1 MALISV
7 DRKPTILGFAEVF
20 LKYGENIAPALMSG
34 FSSIAFDDQSG
45 NPLPANLRF
54 YSVTVN
60 NESGTGVL
68 VRFDSLT
75 GSTSPLG
82 ASSLGF
88 TIDAL
93 GEQTFDV
100 STLLGVTGVRRILLY
115 PLGGSYS
122 GGAQYL
128 QSTIRLLATFY
139 TPQQSA

>member
-1 MALISV
+1 MGLISV

-20 LKYGENIAPALMSG
+20 LTYAQNIAPQLMSG
-34 FSSIAFDDQSG
+34 YSSAAFDDQSG
-45 NPLPANLRF
+45 VPLPASLRF
-54 YSVTVN
+54 YSVAVN

-68 VRFDSLT
+68 VRFDSQT
-75 GSTSPLG
+75 GATSPLG
-82 ASSLGF
+82 ATSLGF

-100 STLLGVTGVRRILLY
+100 STLLGATGVKRILLY

-122 GGAQYL
+122 GGAQTL

>member
-7 DRKPTILGFAEVF
+7 DRKPTILGFAEVG
-20 LKYGENIAPALMSG
+20 LTYPQNIAPALLSG
-34 FSSIAFDDQSG
+34 YSSIAFDDQSG

-60 NESGTGVL
+60 NEAGTGVL

-75 GSTSPLG
+75 GSTAPLAG
-82 ASSLGF
+82 GGF

-93 GEQTFDV
+93 GQQTFDV

-115 PLGGSYS
+115 PLGGSFS

-128 QSTIRLLATFY
+128 NSTIRLLATFY

>member
-20 LKYGENIAPALMSG
+20 LKYADNIAPALMSG
-34 FSSIAFDDQSG
+34 YSSVAFDDQSG
-45 NPLPANLRF
+45 VPLPANLRF

-75 GSTSPLG
+75 ASTSPLG

-93 GEQTFDV
+93 GQQTFDV

-115 PLGGSYS
+115 PLGASYS
-122 GGAQYL
+122 GGAQTL